1 MVNIH
6 HIYFVFQI
14 LMGALVVST
23 RVPTGRTESSAS
35 HQATTEAS
43 SSSDGDV
50 GVDLDAPDPLATES
64 GDMEASDGSGSTS
77 SNTSKRKKSGH
88 GPGKV
93 PEPTAASNR
102 PVICPTGEG

>member
-1 MVNIH
+1 MTLI
-6 HIYFVFQI
+6 FCFSDSDD
-14 LMGALVVST
+14 ST
-23 RVPTGRTESSAS
+23 HNKYRRVPIGRTESSAS
-35 HQATTEAS
+35 HQATIEASS

-50 GVDLDAPDPLATES
+50 GVDLETPDPLATES

-77 SNTSKRKKSGH
+77 RNISKRKKSGC